1 MKTDYIVTNLPIKPL
16 EKASIGRI
24 TAALIGEFV
33 SKKIDCNYTLSLN
46 TLNSYEDKSQYV
58 DTYLNSIQD
67 IGIHYDYSYV
77 DSEHINK
84 YLEIIEELMFKGII
98 VKKNK
103 PVLRCE
109 CGKVDII
116 KDGIRSYNGASLYE
130 IVGENY
136 VCKECGGI
144 CKEYNEEGLFFKF
157 DIETSDEMKLFPSYL
172 KKNILQFSEQIK
184 GQELLISK
192 QRQTGCTIGK
202 FNIDVDFLWMLYVNS
217 FSEKNIIMVAC
228 NREIFKMYLL
238 NYINKHINDKNLMFI
253 AHPFIN
259 KPNNMDLKGLM
270 ARYDELYRKLSILY
284 TIKWH
289 NKECLYSLD
298 IINQI
303 SKLGGEKRKILYDAI
318 SIPDYVEDNDIEKY
332 FENLFF
338 RQINIQKDVNKVR
351 KLVI

>member
-172 KKNILQFSEQIK
+172 KKNILQF
-184 GQELLISK
+184 
-192 QRQTGCTIGK
+192 
-202 FNIDVDFLWMLYVNS
+202 
-217 FSEKNIIMVAC
+217 
-228 NREIFKMYLL
+228 
-238 NYINKHINDKNLMFI
+238 
-253 AHPFIN
+253 
-259 KPNNMDLKGLM
+259 
-270 ARYDELYRKLSILY
+270 
-284 TIKWH
+284 
-289 NKECLYSLD
+289 
-298 IINQI
+298 
-303 SKLGGEKRKILYDAI
+303 
-318 SIPDYVEDNDIEKY
+318 
-332 FENLFF
+332 
-338 RQINIQKDVNKVR
+338 INIL
-351 KLVI
+351 KLQEKEKGIYLEN